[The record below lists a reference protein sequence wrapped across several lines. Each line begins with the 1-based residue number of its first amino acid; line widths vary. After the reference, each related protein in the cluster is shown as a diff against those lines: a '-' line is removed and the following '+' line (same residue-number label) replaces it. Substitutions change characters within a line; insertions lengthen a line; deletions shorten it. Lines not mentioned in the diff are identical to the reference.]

1 MTIKTTKEKTM
12 STLNINDPKY
22 YDPFLET
29 IRENTKINNHN
40 ENYSLIVENFGASD
54 EKLYMRD
61 ITKIVEKERHI
72 PHYVHLARN
81 YMVKCILFR
90 MTNKRLANKIQARL

>member
-1 MTIKTTKEKTM
+1 MGETM
-12 STLNINDPKY
+12 STLDMNDPKY
-22 YDPFLET
+22 YDLFLDT
-29 IRENTKINNHN
+29 IKENTKINNHN
-40 ENYSLIVENFGASD
+40 ENCSLIVENFGVSD

-90 MTNKRLANKIQARL
+90 MTNKRLANKIRARL

>member
-1 MTIKTTKEKTM
+1 MT
-12 STLNINDPKY
+12 TLNINDPKY
-22 YDPFLET
+22 FDPFLET
-29 IRENTKINNHN
+29 LKENTKINNHN
-40 ENYSLIVENFGASD
+40 ENCSLIVENFGFSD

-61 ITKIVEKERHI
+61 ISKIVEKENHI

-90 MTNKRLANKIQARL
+90 INNRSLANKINQSL